1 MPEDVA
7 LIRNRT
13 EAAQGRA
20 WGAEVLAGGGGGGGG
35 ARPGPTWQVAVLA
48 SVLIFTSVVDVL
60 GNTLVIVSVLRN
72 RKLRNAGNAFVV
84 SLALADLLVVCY
96 PYPLVLHALLHSGW
110 LPGETECKVS
120 GFLMGASVIG
130 SVFNITAIALNRYC
144 FICHAR
150 TYAKVYGRRGTLALI
165 TLVWALTGIAILP
178 NLALGSLT
186 YDPRVYSCTFSQTT
200 SAGYTFAVVF
210 VHFLFPIAI
219 VTFCYARIWM
229 LVLNVRRRVASDTRP
244 RLRPS
249 EIRHFLTMFVVFV
262 LFAVCWAP
270 LNLIGLAVAVDP
282 PRVAPLV
289 PDWLF
294 VVSYFMA
301 YFNSCLNAVVY
312 GLLNQNFRRE
322 YRCILMSLCKPR
334 LFLQETSRGGTER
347 SNKQSQGN
355 NNNEQAKANTI

>member
-1 MPEDVA
+1 MPEDVS
-7 LIRNRT
+7 LVRNRT
-13 EAAQGRA
+13 EAAP
-20 WGAEVLAGGGGGGGG
+20 G
-35 ARPGPTWQVAVLA
+35 ARPAWVVTVLA
-48 SVLIFTSVVDVL
+48 AVLIFTSVVDVL
-60 GNTLVIVSVLRN
+60 GNALVIISVLRN
-72 RKLRNAGNAFVV
+72 RKLRNAGNVFVV
-84 SLALADLLVVCY
+84 SLAFADLLVVCY
-96 PYPLVLHALLHSGW
+96 PYPLVLHAMLHAGW

-130 SVFNITAIALNRYC
+130 SIFNITAIAINRYC
-144 FICHAR
+144 FICQASR
-150 TYAKVYGRRGTLALI
+150 YEKVYGRAGTSVLLI
-165 TLVWALTGIAILP
+165 LVWVLTAIAILP

-186 YDPRVYSCTFSQTT
+186 YDPRVYSCTFSQTA
-200 SAGYTFAVVF
+200 SAGYTIAVVT
-210 VHFLFPIAI
+210 VHFLLPIAV
-219 VTFCYARIWM
+219 VTFCYLRIWV
-229 LVLNVRRRVASDTRP
+229 LVLQVRRRVTSDVRP

-249 EIRHFLTMFVVFV
+249 ELRHFLTMFVVFV

-282 PRVAPLV
+282 PRVAPMV

-322 YRCILMSLCKPR
+322 YRRILLSLCKPR

-347 SNKQSQGN
+347 SNKQSPGN
-355 NNNEQAKANTI
+355 NNNDQPKAETI

>member
-1 MPEDVA
+1 MPENVSI
-7 LIRNRT
+7 IRNGSDIGD
-13 EAAQGRA
+13 GRA
-20 WGAEVLAGGGGGGGG
+20 WGTGAG
-35 ARPGPTWQVAVLA
+35 ARPVWVVTVLA

-60 GNTLVIVSVLRN
+60 GNVLVIISVLRN

-84 SLALADLLVVCY
+84 SLAFADLLVVCY
-96 PYPLVLHALLHSGW
+96 PYPLVLHAMLDAGW
-110 LPGETECKVS
+110 LPGEMECKVS

-130 SVFNITAIALNRYC
+130 SIFNITAIAINRYC
-144 FICHAR
+144 FICQTN
-150 TYAKVYGRRGTLALI
+150 TYERVYGRAGTLALLM
-165 TLVWALTGIAILP
+165 LVWVFTAIAILP

-200 SAGYTFAVVF
+200 SASYTIAVVT
-210 VHFLFPIAI
+210 VHFLLPIGV
-219 VTFCYARIWM
+219 VTFCYLRIWV
-229 LVLNVRRRVASDTRP
+229 LVLRVRRRVTSDVKP

-249 EIRHFLTMFVVFV
+249 ELRHFLTMFVVFV

-322 YRCILMSLCKPR
+322 YRRILLSVCSPR

-347 SNKQSQGN
+347 SNRHSPGVN
-355 NNNEQAKANTI
+355 NNNDQPKANTI

>member
-1 MPEDVA
+1 MPGDVS

-13 EAAQGRA
+13 DVLQGRSWA
-20 WGAEVLAGGGGGGGG
+20 TEVLAGSGGGGGS
-35 ARPGPTWQVAVLA
+35 RPGPTWQVAVLS
-48 SVLIFTSVVDVL
+48 SVLIFTSVGDVL

-110 LPGETECKVS
+110 LPGETECKIS

-150 TYAKVYGRRGTLALI
+150 TYAKVYGRVGTLALI
-165 TLVWALTGIAILP
+165 TLVWALTGVAILP

-186 YDPRVYSCTFSQTT
+186 YDPRVYSCTFSQTA

-210 VHFLFPIAI
+210 VHFLFPIVI

-229 LVLNVRRRVASDTRP
+229 LVLNVRRRVSSETRP

-249 EIRHFLTMFVVFV
+249 EVRHFLTMFVVFV

-282 PRVAPLV
+282 PKVAPLI

-355 NNNEQAKANTI
+355 NNNEQAKAETI

>member
-1 MPEDVA
+1 MNGVLSDMPEDVV

-13 EAAQGRA
+13 GHA
-20 WGAEVLAGGGGGGGG
+20 WGADVLAGGDVVSGV
-35 ARPGPTWQVAVLA
+35 ARPGLTWQVAVLA

-60 GNTLVIVSVLRN
+60 GNALVIVSVLRN
-72 RKLRNAGNAFVV
+72 RNAFVV

-165 TLVWALTGIAILP
+165 MLVWALTGIAILP
-178 NLALGSLT
+178 NLAVGSLS
-186 YDPRVYSCTFSQTT
+186 YDPRVYSCTFSQTA
-200 SAGYTFAVVF
+200 SASYTFAVVF

-355 NNNEQAKANTI
+355 NNNEQPKAQTI